1 MGRARSET
9 RGFPV
14 GGEEGMKEHT
24 PVRRH
29 ILTLLVENRIG
40 VLARIAGLIAA
51 KGYNI
56 DSVSVGETMDNS
68 MSRVTL
74 VVHGDDWVMEQVV
87 KQLNRLVDVVKVVD
101 LTEEDC
107 IEREMILVRVNAESA
122 NRAEILRIA
131 DIFRAKVVDVTH
143 RTYTLEVTG
152 DAHKTQALLDL
163 LRPFGIKE
171 LVRTGQIAIARASKA
186 VSRKIERVPEGEE
199 PVEQKST
206 TATP

>member
-1 MGRARSET
+1 
-9 RGFPV
+9 
-14 GGEEGMKEHT
+14 MKEHT
-24 PVRRH
+24 PARRH

-107 IEREMILVRVNAESA
+107 IEREMILVRVNAESP

-152 DAHKTQALLDL
+152 DEHKTQALLDL

-171 LVRTGQIAIARASKA
+171 LVRTGQIAITRASKA
-186 VSRKIERVPEGEE
+186 VPRKIEWVPGSEQQ
-199 PVEQKST
+199 VEKKPT
-206 TATP
+206 AATP

>member
-1 MGRARSET
+1 
-9 RGFPV
+9 
-14 GGEEGMKEHT
+14 MKEHT
-24 PVRRH
+24 PARRH

-107 IEREMILVRVNAESA
+107 IEREMILVRVNAESP

-152 DAHKTQALLDL
+152 DEHKTQALLDL

-171 LVRTGQIAIARASKA
+171 LVRTGQIAITRASKA
-186 VSRKIERVPEGEE
+186 VPRKIEWVPGSEE
-199 PVEQKST
+199 QVEKKPT
-206 TATP
+206 AATP